1 MKSPSVSREPSRTRL
16 PITTIVE
23 RVVLTVS
30 LVIFFIAGYF
40 GIGRSRSP
48 SEAREL
54 RTFLDNKIPFVVHS
68 VWIYLLIFPSAL
80 IPLFVVRCQRLFRRT
95 AVAYAAAI
103 SVSLI
108 CFAVF
113 PVTSAR
119 LRVDQATLDLRH
131 ASDWAVATLYS
142 IDPPYNLFPSLHL
155 SIAVL
160 AAFAAWKAARLYGSA
175 VFVTLAFIGASV
187 CTVKQHV
194 VLDALAGVSLGAFVG
209 GIVLG
214 PYRPDA
220 GVEPAYSWR
229 GPLLYV
235 GFLMLVYTGFYLI
248 YRTAS

>member
-1 MKSPSVSREPSRTRL
+1 LRT
-16 PITTIVE
+16 TTVLE
-23 RVVLTVS
+23 RIVLTVS

-40 GIGRSRSP
+40 GIGLSRSP

-54 RTFLDNKIPFVVHS
+54 RTFLDDKIPFVVHS

-80 IPLFVVRCQRLFRRT
+80 IPLFVVRCQQLFRRT

-103 SVSLI
+103 SFSLI

-119 LRVDQATLDLRH
+119 LRVDQASLDLTR

-155 SIAVL
+155 AIAML
-160 AAFAAWKAARLYGSA
+160 AAFAAWKAARTHGA
-175 VFVTLAFIGASV
+175 AAFVLLVFIGVSV
-187 CTVKQHV
+187 CIVKQHV
-194 VLDALAGVSLGAFVG
+194 LLDAIGGIALGALVAA
-209 GIVLG
+209 LLLR

-235 GFLMLVYTGFYLI
+235 VFLVLVYTGFYLI
-248 YRTAS
+248 YVIAS

>member
-1 MKSPSVSREPSRTRL
+1 VKTL
-16 PITTIVE
+16 AE
-23 RVVLTVS
+23 RAVLTVS
-30 LVIFFIAGYF
+30 LIVFFIAGYF
-40 GIGRSRSP
+40 GIGLSRTP
-48 SEAREL
+48 DQAREL
-54 RTFLDNKIPFVVHS
+54 KIFLDDKIRFIASS

-103 SVSLI
+103 SFSLI

-119 LRVDQATLDLRH
+119 LRVDQTSLDLTR

-155 SIAVL
+155 AIAVL
-160 AAFAAWKAARLYGSA
+160 AAFAAWQAARSYGA
-175 VFVTLAFIGASV
+175 AAFVTLVFIGVSV

-194 VLDALAGVSLGAFVG
+194 VLDAVSGIALGALVAA
-209 GIVLG
+209 LLLR

-229 GPLLYV
+229 GLLLYV
-235 GFLMLVYTGFYLI
+235 VFLVLVYTSFYLVYMI
-248 YRTAS
+248 TS

>member
-1 MKSPSVSREPSRTRL
+1 MKTL
-16 PITTIVE
+16 AE
-23 RVVLTVS
+23 RAVLTVS
-30 LVIFFIAGYF
+30 LIVFFIAGYF
-40 GIGRSRSP
+40 GIGLSRAP
-48 SEAREL
+48 EQAREL
-54 RTFLDNKIPFVVHS
+54 KLFVDDKIPFIAQS

-103 SVSLI
+103 SFSLI

-113 PVTSAR
+113 PVTSTR
-119 LRVDQATLDLRH
+119 LRVNQAALDLTR

-160 AAFAAWKAARLYGSA
+160 AAFAAWKAARVYGA
-175 VFVTLAFIGASV
+175 ATFVTLVFIGVSV

-194 VLDALAGVSLGAFVG
+194 VLDALSGVALGAVVG
-209 GIVLG
+209 GLVLR

-235 GFLMLVYTGFYLI
+235 AFLAVVYTGFYLI
-248 YRTAS
+248 YLSAS

>member
-1 MKSPSVSREPSRTRL
+1 MKTL
-16 PITTIVE
+16 AE

-30 LVIFFIAGYF
+30 LIVFFIAGYF
-40 GIGRSRSP
+40 GIGLSRAP
-48 SEAREL
+48 DQAREL
-54 RTFLDNKIPFVVHS
+54 KILLDDKIPFIARS

-103 SVSLI
+103 SFSLI

-119 LRVDQATLDLRH
+119 LRVDQAALDLTG

-155 SIAVL
+155 AIAVL
-160 AAFAAWKAARLYGSA
+160 AAFAAWKAARIYGAA
-175 VFVTLAFIGASV
+175 VFVTLVFIGVSV

-194 VLDALAGVSLGAFVG
+194 VLDALAGIGLGAFSG
-209 GIVLG
+209 GLVLG

-235 GFLMLVYTGFYLI
+235 VFLVLVYTGFYLI
-248 YRTAS
+248 YLIAS

>member
-1 MKSPSVSREPSRTRL
+1 VKTL
-16 PITTIVE
+16 AE
-23 RVVLTVS
+23 RAVLTVS
-30 LVIFFIAGYF
+30 LIVFFIAGYF
-40 GIGRSRSP
+40 GIGLSRTPDQS
-48 SEAREL
+48 REL
-54 RTFLDNKIPFVVHS
+54 NIFLDDKISFVVHS

-95 AVAYAAAI
+95 AIAYAAAI
-103 SVSLI
+103 SFSLI

-113 PVTSAR
+113 PVTSGR
-119 LRVDQATLDLRH
+119 LRVDQAALNLTR
-131 ASDWAVATLYS
+131 ASDWAVAALYS

-160 AAFAAWKAARLYGSA
+160 AAFAAWKAARGYGA
-175 VFVTLAFIGASV
+175 ATFVTLVFIGVSV

-194 VLDALAGVSLGAFVG
+194 VLDTLGGVALGVFVG
-209 GIVLG
+209 GLILR

-235 GFLMLVYTGFYLI
+235 AFLVLVYTGFYLI
-248 YRTAS
+248 YLAAS

>member
-1 MKSPSVSREPSRTRL
+1 MKPL
-16 PITTIVE
+16 AE
-23 RVVLTVS
+23 RAVLTVS
-30 LVIFFIAGYF
+30 LIVFFIAGYF
-40 GIGRSRSP
+40 GIGLSRTP
-48 SEAREL
+48 DQAREL
-54 RTFLDNKIPFVVHS
+54 KIFLDEKIPFIARS

-103 SVSLI
+103 SFSLI

-119 LRVDQATLDLRH
+119 LRVDQASLDLMR

-155 SIAVL
+155 AIAML
-160 AAFAAWKAARLYGSA
+160 AAFAAWKAARVYGAA
-175 VFVTLAFIGASV
+175 VFGTLVFIGVSV

-194 VLDALAGVSLGAFVG
+194 VLDAIGGIALGALVAAL
-209 GIVLG
+209 ILRS
-214 PYRPDA
+214 YRPEA

-235 GFLMLVYTGFYLI
+235 VFLVLVYTGFYLI
-248 YRTAS
+248 YLTAS

>member
-1 MKSPSVSREPSRTRL
+1 MKTL
-16 PITTIVE
+16 AE

-30 LVIFFIAGYF
+30 LIVFFIAGSF
-40 GIGRSRSP
+40 GIGLSRTP
-48 SEAREL
+48 DQAREL
-54 RTFLDNKIPFVVHS
+54 KILLDDKIPFIARS

-103 SVSLI
+103 SFSLI

-119 LRVDQATLDLRH
+119 LRVDQAALDLTG

-155 SIAVL
+155 AIAVL
-160 AAFAAWKAARLYGSA
+160 AAFAAWKAARIYGAA
-175 VFVTLAFIGASV
+175 VFVTLVFIGVSV

-194 VLDALAGVSLGAFVG
+194 VLDALAGIGLGAFAG
-209 GIVLG
+209 GLVLG

-235 GFLMLVYTGFYLI
+235 VFLVLVYTGFYLI
-248 YRTAS
+248 YLIAS

>member
-1 MKSPSVSREPSRTRL
+1 MKTLAERT
-16 PITTIVE
+16 
-23 RVVLTVS
+23 VLTVS
-30 LVIFFIAGYF
+30 LIVFFIAGYF
-40 GIGRSRSP
+40 GIGLSRTP
-48 SEAREL
+48 DQAREL
-54 RTFLDNKIPFVVHS
+54 KILLDDKIPFIARS

-103 SVSLI
+103 SFSLI

-119 LRVDQATLDLRH
+119 LRVDQASLDLTG

-155 SIAVL
+155 AIAVL
-160 AAFAAWKAARLYGSA
+160 AAFAAWKAARVYGA
-175 VFVTLAFIGASV
+175 ATFVTLVFIGVSV

-194 VLDALAGVSLGAFVG
+194 VLDAIGGIALGALVAAP
-209 GIVLG
+209 LLR

-229 GPLLYV
+229 GLLLYV
-235 GFLMLVYTGFYLI
+235 VFLVLVYTGFYLI
-248 YRTAS
+248 YLIGS